1 MDPASAHPPPP
12 DDTWLPPETFDEYR
26 LVRPLGQ
33 GSMGRVW
40 LAEDTLLGRPVAVKF
55 IAAAQPSPE
64 ARERF
69 LTEARAVARL
79 QHLNVVALF
88 RAGTVEGRPYL
99 VSEYLRGEP
108 LHTLPRPLPSERVLE
123 LGIGLAR
130 GLAAA
135 HRRGVL
141 HRDLKPANALLTEDG
156 TVKLLDFGLA
166 KLLDGP
172 PVPVQ
177 GAASVQAIP
186 PIRDGAH
193 AQALTSA
200 AASGA
205 SGAHA
210 FGIASLQG
218 EAREPT
224 AVSVPGEASGLRAA
238 SLPHE
243 AQVPV
248 DGSVPAEAPRLDTA
262 SVPGEAHAP
271 DTVPTVPA
279 PFSTHP
285 TPPLGGETL
294 PSEARPLEATAAPA
308 SPPPS
313 SETLHS
319 EARPRVATG
328 QDSTTSV
335 TDSSR
340 TRVGAVLGTP
350 LYMAPEAWR
359 GEPATPRTDVY
370 GLGAIL
376 YELAS
381 GEVPFAE
388 SSLAELP
395 MRLQREDAPPLASRA
410 PGVDPRL
417 AEVVDRCLHRDASRR
432 FPNGDALREA
442 LEALAWRPSPEVLP
456 AGNPY
461 RGLLPFEA
469 EHRGLFFGRG
479 PEVRAVLDRLRAE
492 PFVLV
497 AAASGV
503 GKSSLCRAG
512 VLPALA
518 TGALG
523 PVPTTVTLSPG
534 RTPLAALAA
543 ALAPVL
549 GLPETELEDGL
560 RDAPEAIARALRART
575 RPTGALVCVDPLE
588 ELFTLAPAAEAHAM
602 ARALAALCLDAP
614 GVRLL
619 ATVRSDFLGQALTL
633 PGLGEAAGRALFP
646 LPPLSAAG
654 VREAI
659 EGPARAQGH
668 AFESEALVEA
678 LVAPALRGEG
688 TLPLL
693 QFTLA
698 QLWERRDSSRRL
710 LTASALSDMGG
721 VEGALA
727 RHADAV
733 LASLTPGQRVAA
745 RRVLLSLITPE
756 GTRAPR
762 TAEALGTHEPATRT
776 ALEALVH
783 GRLVTALDAEAGGA
797 YSLAHEAL
805 LRGWDTLRD
814 WREGDAELRLAVS
827 RLERA
832 AAEWERLGRPTE
844 ALWGAR
850 ALTEAEHLPRER
862 LGERE
867 ASFLQASLA
876 ARRQRLRTR
885 WALGAGAVALL
896 LVALLPW
903 GKARYDRAHSLAVL
917 HGVAEKAVAE
927 SAARRAEA
935 LAARQA
941 AFARFDAFEEQE
953 GEALWATALTKVADA
968 DAAGAQASRA
978 LERVREV
985 APEDAA
991 AREQLAVLTRERLR
1005 FVLATHRPSEAP
1017 PLRTTLEELDADGRH
1032 RARLEAP
1039 ARVDVVSTPAGA
1051 RVRLLRFVDVNGRKE
1066 AREEGEL
1073 GRTPLTKVA
1082 IAPGSVVLV
1091 LEAEGHAP
1099 VRLPLLLEA
1108 ESVEQVSL
1116 TLPGADAVPEGFVY
1130 IPPGKFL
1137 SGHAGDEGLR
1147 RYFLH
1152 AWPLRPVWTDAYL
1165 IARHET
1171 TFGEWLAFLEAL
1183 PPDEAGRRAPRL
1195 QQLLNGVA
1203 LERGR
1208 DGRWRLTLSP
1218 STARYVAAEGE
1229 PVRYTARA
1237 TRAEQDWRRFPVSG
1251 VSLEDV
1257 RAYAAWLDATGR
1269 VPGARP
1275 CSDFEWERA
1284 ARGADARLY
1293 PHGDVLAPDDINH
1306 DVTYGRQ
1313 PGGFGPDAVG
1323 SHPASASPFGV
1334 HDLSGNVWEWTVSA
1348 GPAPEPVNRGGCWYF
1363 GTLSALVPNREFSE
1377 ASHRDPLLGV
1387 RLCAPAR

>member
-1 MDPASAHPPPP
+1 MMDPADSSPQPP

-26 LVRPLGQ
+26 LVRPLGE
-33 GSMGRVW
+33 GAMGRVW

-55 IAAAQPSPE
+55 IAAARPSPE

-69 LTEARAVARL
+69 ITEARAVARL
-79 QHLNVVALF
+79 QHPNVVSLF

-123 LGIGLAR
+123 LAIDLAR

-166 KLLDGP
+166 KLLDGGGVARP
-172 PVPVQ
+172 VMGTVREPSGLSGRDVALAEPAAEVADAVPVRPVPLP
-177 GAASVQAIP
+177 SV
-186 PIRDGAH
+186 G
-193 AQALTSA
+193 T
-200 AASGA
+200 
-205 SGAHA
+205 
-210 FGIASLQG
+210 
-218 EAREPT
+218 
-224 AVSVPGEASGLRAA
+224 
-238 SLPHE
+238 
-243 AQVPV
+243 
-248 DGSVPAEAPRLDTA
+248 
-262 SVPGEAHAP
+262 
-271 DTVPTVPA
+271 
-279 PFSTHP
+279 
-285 TPPLGGETL
+285 ETL
-294 PSEARPLEATAAPA
+294 P
-308 SPPPS
+308 
-313 SETLHS
+313 S

-328 QDSTTSV
+328 PDSTASV
-335 TDSSR
+335 ADGAR
-340 TRVGAVLGTP
+340 TRQGAILGTP
-350 LYMAPEAWR
+350 LYMAPESWR

-370 GLGAIL
+370 GLGVIL

-381 GEVPFAE
+381 GAVPFADAA
-388 SSLAELP
+388 LAELP
-395 MRLQREDAPPLASRA
+395 VRLQREDAPPLAAHA

-417 AEVVDRCLHRDASRR
+417 AEVVDRCLRRDASRR
-432 FPNGDALREA
+432 YPNGDALREA
-442 LEALAWRPSPEVLP
+442 LEALAWRPGPEVLP

-479 PEVRAVLDRLRAE
+479 PEVRAVLDRLRSE
-492 PFVLV
+492 SFVLV

-518 TGALG
+518 AGALG
-523 PVPTTVTLSPG
+523 TMPTMVTLSPG
-534 RTPLAALAA
+534 RTPLAALVA

-549 GLPETELEDGL
+549 GLPEAELETGL
-560 RDAPEAIARALRART
+560 REAPDGVARTLRART
-575 RPTGALVCVDPLE
+575 RSSGVLVCVDPME
-588 ELFTLAPAAEAHAM
+588 ELFTLAPMEEAHAM

-633 PGLGEAAGRALFP
+633 PGLGEAAGRAIFP
-646 LPPLSAAG
+646 LPPLSAVG

-659 EGPARAQGH
+659 EGPARAHAH

-678 LVAPALRGEG
+678 LTTPALHGEG

-698 QLWERRDSSRRL
+698 QLWERRDTGRRL
-710 LTASALSDMGG
+710 LTASALDDMGG

-733 LASLTPGQRVAA
+733 LASLTPAQRVAA
-745 RRVLLSLITPE
+745 RRVLLSLITPD

-762 TAEALGTHEPATRT
+762 TADALGASEPATRA
-776 ALEALVH
+776 ALEALVR

-797 YSLAHEAL
+797 YTLAHEAL
-805 LRGWDTLRD
+805 LRGWDTLRA
-814 WREGDAELRLAVS
+814 WREGDAEVRLAVA

-832 AAEWERLGRPTE
+832 ATEWVRLGQPTE
-844 ALWGAR
+844 ALWGAK
-850 ALTEAEHLPRER
+850 ALAEAEDLPRER
-862 LGERE
+862 LGTRE
-867 ASFLQASLA
+867 ATFLEASLA

-885 WALGAGAVALL
+885 WALGAGAVTLL

-903 GKARYDRAHSLAVL
+903 GKARYDQAHSLAVL
-917 HGVAEKAVAE
+917 HGVAEKTVAE
-927 SAARRAEA
+927 SAARRTEA

-941 AFARFDAFEEQE
+941 AFARFDAFDEQG
-953 GEALWATALTKVADA
+953 GETLWATALTKVADA
-968 DAAGAQASRA
+968 DAAGAQAQRA

-991 AREQLAVLTRERLR
+991 AREQLAALTVERLR
-1005 FVLATHRPSEAP
+1005 FVLATHRPSEAA
-1017 PLRTTLEELDADGRH
+1017 PLRALLAEVDPEGHH
-1032 RARLEAP
+1032 RARQEAP
-1039 ARVDVVSTPAGA
+1039 ARVDITSTPTGA
-1051 RVRLLRFVDVNGRKE
+1051 RVRVVRYVDVGGRKE
-1066 AREEGEL
+1066 ARDEGEL
-1073 GRTPLTKVA
+1073 GRTPLKDA
-1082 IAPGSVVLV
+1082 KLAPGSVVLV

-1108 ESVEQVSL
+1108 ESAEQVTL
-1116 TLPGADAVPEGFVY
+1116 TLPLTKTVPEGFVY

-1152 AWPLRPVWTDAYL
+1152 AWPLRPVRTDAYL

-1171 TFGEWLAFLEAL
+1171 TFGEWTAFLDTLPAEEAT
-1183 PPDEAGRRAPRL
+1183 RRAPRL

-1203 LERGR
+1203 LERGPR
-1208 DGRWRLTLSP
+1208 GHWRLTLSP
-1218 STARYVAAEGE
+1218 STARYVASEGE
-1229 PVRYTARA
+1229 PVRYSART

-1275 CSDFEWERA
+1275 CTDFEWERA
-1284 ARGADARLY
+1284 ARGADARIY

-1313 PGGFGPDAVG
+1313 PGGFGPDMVG
-1323 SHPASASPFGV
+1323 SHPASDSPFGV
-1334 HDLSGNVWEWTVSA
+1334 QDLSGNVWEWTVSD

-1363 GTLSALVPNREFSE
+1363 GTLSAMVPNREFSE

>member
-1 MDPASAHPPPP
+1 MMDPAAPSPPPP
-12 DDTWLPPETFDEYR
+12 DDAWHPPATFEEYR
-26 LVRPLGQ
+26 LVRPLGR
-33 GSMGRVW
+33 GAMGHVW

-79 QHLNVVALF
+79 QHPHVVSLF
-88 RAGTVEGRPYL
+88 RVGTVEGRPYL

-108 LHTLPRPLPSERVLE
+108 LHALPRPLPSERVLA
-123 LGIGLAR
+123 LGVGLAR

-166 KLLDGP
+166 KLLDGEP
-172 PVPVQ
+172 APAPLPAPVP
-177 GAASVQAIP
+177 
-186 PIRDGAH
+186 
-193 AQALTSA
+193 
-200 AASGA
+200 
-205 SGAHA
+205 
-210 FGIASLQG
+210 
-218 EAREPT
+218 EP
-224 AVSVPGEASGLRAA
+224 
-238 SLPHE
+238 
-243 AQVPV
+243 
-248 DGSVPAEAPRLDTA
+248 
-262 SVPGEAHAP
+262 
-271 DTVPTVPA
+271 VPA
-279 PFSTHP
+279 P
-285 TPPLGGETL
+285 PPLVNGGSGTL
-294 PSEARPLEATAAPA
+294 PSEALPL
-308 SPPPS
+308 
-313 SETLHS
+313 
-319 EARPRVATG
+319 VGTG
-328 QDSTTSV
+328 WDATTSLEGG
-335 TDSSR
+335 SR

-381 GEVPFAE
+381 GAVPFAGVP
-388 SSLAELP
+388 LPELP
-395 MRLQREDAPPLASRA
+395 AVLQREDAPLLALRA

-417 AEVVDRCLHRDASRR
+417 AEVVDRCLARDASRR
-432 FPNGDALREA
+432 YPHGDALREA
-442 LEALAWRPSPEVLP
+442 LEALAWRPGPEVLP

-461 RGLLPFEA
+461 RGLLPFEV

-479 PEVRAVLDRLRAE
+479 PEVRAVVDRLRSEA
-492 PFVLV
+492 FVLV

-518 TGALG
+518 SGALG
-523 PVPTTVTLSPG
+523 PSPAVVVLAPG

-543 ALAPVL
+543 ALAPLV
-549 GLPETELEDGL
+549 
-560 RDAPEAIARALRART
+560 AMPEAELVTALATEPDTVARALRART
-575 RPTGALVCVDPLE
+575 RASGALVCVDPLE
-588 ELFTLAPAAEAHAM
+588 ELFTLAPAEEARAVAEA
-602 ARALAALCLDAP
+602 LATLCLSAP

-646 LPPLSAAG
+646 LPPLSEAG

-659 EGPARAQGH
+659 EGPARAHGF
-668 AFESEALVEA
+668 AFESDALVEA
-678 LVAPALRGEG
+678 LVAPALHGEG

-698 QLWERRDSSRRL
+698 RLWERRDERRKR
-710 LTASALSDMGG
+710 LTADALRDMGG

-733 LASLTPGQRVAA
+733 LASLSAAQRVAA
-745 RRVLLSLITPE
+745 RRVLLSLVTPE
-756 GTRAPR
+756 GTRTPR
-762 TAEALGTHEPATRT
+762 SAGELGASEPATRA
-776 ALEALVH
+776 ALEALVR
-783 GRLVTALDAEAGGA
+783 GRLVTARDAEGGGEGGV
-797 YSLAHEAL
+797 YMLAHEAL
-805 LRGWDTLRD
+805 LRGWDTLRA
-814 WREGDAELRLAVS
+814 WREGDTEVRLAVA

-832 AAEWERLGRPTE
+832 AAEWERLGRPAE

-850 ALTEAEHLPRER
+850 ALSEAEGLPRER
-862 LGERE
+862 LGPRE
-867 ASFLQASLA
+867 TDFLQASLRA
-876 ARRQRLRTR
+876 RRRRQRAR
-885 WALGAGAVALL
+885 WALGTGATALL
-896 LVALLPW
+896 LLALLPW
-903 GKARYDRAHSLAVL
+903 AKARYDKAHSLAVL
-917 HGVAEKAVAE
+917 HEVADRAVAE
-927 SAARRAEA
+927 FSARRDEA
-935 LAARQA
+935 VAARQA
-941 AFARFDAFEEQE
+941 AFARFDAFDEAQ
-953 GEALWATALTKVADA
+953 GEALWATALTKVASA
-968 DAAGAQASRA
+968 DAAGAQAERA

-985 APEDAA
+985 APEDAT
-991 AREQLAVLTRERLR
+991 AREQLALLLESRLR
-1005 FVLATHRPSEAP
+1005 FTLATHRPLEAA
-1017 PLRTTLEELDADGRH
+1017 PLREALTSVDPEGRH

-1039 ARVDVVSTPAGA
+1039 ARLDVASTPPGA
-1051 RVRLLRFVDVNGRKE
+1051 RVRLVRQVEVDGQRQ
-1066 AREEGEL
+1066 ARDEGEL
-1073 GRTPLTKVA
+1073 GRTPLQGVTL
-1082 IAPGSVVLV
+1082 APGSVVLV

-1099 VRLPLLLEA
+1099 VRLPLRLEPEA
-1108 ESVEQVSL
+1108 AEQVSL
-1116 TLPGADAVPEGFVY
+1116 TLPRTQAVPPGFVY
-1130 IPPGKFL
+1130 VPPGRFL

-1171 TFGEWLAFLEAL
+1171 TFAEWMAFLEAL
-1183 PPDEAGRRAPRL
+1183 PPQEAARRAPRL
-1195 QQLLNGVA
+1195 QQLLNGVV
-1203 LERGR
+1203 LERGK
-1208 DGRWRLTLSP
+1208 DGRWQLTLSP
-1218 STARYVAAEGE
+1218 STSRYVAAEGE

-1237 TRAEQDWRRFPVSG
+1237 LRAEQDWRRFPVSG

-1275 CSDFEWERA
+1275 CTDYEWERA

-1334 HDLSGNVWEWTVSA
+1334 EDLSGNVWEWTVSA

-1363 GTLSALVPNREFSE
+1363 GALSALVPNREFSE